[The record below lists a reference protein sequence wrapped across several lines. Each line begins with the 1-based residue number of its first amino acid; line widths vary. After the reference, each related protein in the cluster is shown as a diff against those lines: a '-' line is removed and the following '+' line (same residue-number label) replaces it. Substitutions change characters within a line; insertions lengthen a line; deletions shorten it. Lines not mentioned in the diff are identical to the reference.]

1 MITNHL
7 LVLKNNKYT
16 IAFLGWMVFVTFF
29 SLVSFSD
36 TEADNIDIPNLDKVV
51 HFSFYFGAAFLAVL
65 FIKERTKGSVE
76 LRKAVLYAVVGAII
90 YGIIIEVLQYSFTA
104 DRHGDILDA
113 LANSVG
119 AILGS
124 LAVKSLFSKER
135 WLKWKN

>member
-1 MITNHL
+1 MIINRS
-7 LVLKNNKYT
+7 LVLKNHKYT
-16 IAFLGWMVFVTFF
+16 IAFVGWMMFVTFL
-29 SLVSFSD
+29 SLASFSD
-36 TEADNIDIPNLDKVV
+36 TDTADIDIPNLDKVV

-65 FIKERTKGSVE
+65 FIKEITNGTIE
-76 LRKAVLYAVVGAII
+76 LRKAVFLAVIGAII

-119 AILGS
+119 AIFGS
-124 LAVKSLFSKER
+124 LAVKSLFSSER

>member
-1 MITNHL
+1 MIINRS
-7 LVLKNNKYT
+7 LVLKNHKYT
-16 IAFLGWMVFVTFF
+16 IAFVGWMMFVTFL
-29 SLVSFSD
+29 SLASFSD
-36 TEADNIDIPNLDKVV
+36 TDTADIDIPNLDKVV

-65 FIKERTKGSVE
+65 FIKEITNGTIE
-76 LRKAVLYAVVGAII
+76 LRKAVFLAAIGAII

-119 AILGS
+119 AIFGS
-124 LAVKSLFSKER
+124 LAVKSLFSSER

>member
-1 MITNHL
+1 M
-7 LVLKNNKYT
+7 LKNHKYT
-16 IAFLGWMVFVTFF
+16 IAFVGWMMFVTFL
-29 SLVSFSD
+29 SLASFSD
-36 TEADNIDIPNLDKVV
+36 TDTADIDIPNLDKVV

-65 FIKERTKGSVE
+65 FIKEITNGTIE
-76 LRKAVLYAVVGAII
+76 LRKAVFLAAIGAII

-119 AILGS
+119 AIFGS
-124 LAVKSLFSKER
+124 LAVKSLFSSER

>member
-1 MITNHL
+1 M
-7 LVLKNNKYT
+7 LKNHKYT
-16 IAFLGWMVFVTFF
+16 IAFVGWMMFVTFL
-29 SLVSFSD
+29 SLASFSD
-36 TEADNIDIPNLDKVV
+36 TDTADIDIPNLDKVV

-65 FIKERTKGSVE
+65 FIKEITNGTIE
-76 LRKAVLYAVVGAII
+76 LRKAVFLAVIGAII

-119 AILGS
+119 AIFGS
-124 LAVKSLFSKER
+124 LAVKSLFSSER

>member
-1 MITNHL
+1 M
-7 LVLKNNKYT
+7 LKNSKYT
-16 IAFLGWMVFVTFF
+16 IAFLGWMAFVTFS

-36 TEADNIDIPNLDKVV
+36 TDAADIDIPNLDKVV

-65 FIKERTKGSVE
+65 FIRERTKGGME
-76 LRKAVLYAVVGAII
+76 LRRAVLFAVVGAII

-135 WLKWKN
+135 WLKWEN